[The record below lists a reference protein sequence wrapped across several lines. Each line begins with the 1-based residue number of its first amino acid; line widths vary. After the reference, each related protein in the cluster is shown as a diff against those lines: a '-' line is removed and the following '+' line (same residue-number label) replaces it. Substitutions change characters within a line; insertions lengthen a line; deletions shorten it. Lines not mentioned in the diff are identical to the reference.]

1 MEWNLTNLMGL
12 FTKTY
17 QVRPN
22 NEGLLYRNN
31 VLERQLPP
39 GRYEVADWRNRTQLL
54 LLPTTARQLL
64 ITNQEVLT
72 RDSIALRFSC
82 VLLYRIADAR
92 LFAASFDVSRGTVPA
107 LAEAEQ
113 RLAVAVQLAARA
125 QIGAIASEELHERRA
140 DLTDLGSEA
149 LAQQAAAFGVVLE
162 QVQLRDL
169 TFPKNIQDL
178 FARHL
183 EAKIRA
189 KADLENAR
197 TAVATAR
204 TLKNASE
211 LMKGDDNMRFFQFL
225 ETITKIAE
233 KGKHTFLVGEFPQL
247 PK

>member
-1 MEWNLTNLMGL
+1 MMGIL
-12 FTKTY
+12 TKTY

-22 NEGLLYRNN
+22 SVGLLYRNN
-31 VLERQLPP
+31 VLEKELPP
-39 GRYEVADWRNRTQLL
+39 GRYEVLDLRGRTQLL
-54 LLPTTARQLL
+54 ALPTTPRQLL

-82 VLLYRIADAR
+82 VVLYRVAEAPR
-92 LFAASFDVSRGTVPA
+92 FAASFDIGRGAVPA

-113 RLAVAVQLAARA
+113 RLAVAVQLAART
-125 QIGAIASEELHERRA
+125 QIGALSSEDLSERRA
-140 DLTDLGSEA
+140 ELTDLGSEA
-149 LAQQAAAFGVVLE
+149 LAAQAAALGLVLE

-204 TLKNASE
+204 ALKNASE
-211 LMKGDDNMRFFQFL
+211 LMKGDENMRFFQFM

>member
-1 MEWNLTNLMGL
+1 MGI

-22 NEGLLYRNN
+22 SVGLLYRNN
-31 VLERQLPP
+31 VLEKELPP
-39 GRYEVADWRNRTQLL
+39 GRYEVLDLLGRTQLL
-54 LLPTTARQLL
+54 ALPTTPRQLL

-82 VLLYRIADAR
+82 AVLYRVADAQR
-92 LFAASFDVSRGTVPA
+92 FAGSFDISRGTLPA
-107 LAEAEQ
+107 LGEAEQ
-113 RLAVAVQLAARA
+113 RLATAVQLAART
-125 QIGAIASEELHERRA
+125 QIGALGSEELSERRA
-140 DLTDLGSEA
+140 ELTDLSSAA
-149 LAQQAAAFGVVLE
+149 LVAQAATLGLLLE

-204 TLKNASE
+204 ALKNASK
-211 LMKGDDNMRFFQFL
+211 LMKGDENMRFFQFM

>member
-1 MEWNLTNLMGL
+1 MGL

-22 NEGLLYRNN
+22 TEGLLYRNN

-39 GRYEVADWRNRTQLL
+39 GHYEVADWRNRTQLL

-82 VLLYRIADAR
+82 VLLYRLFDVR
-92 LFAASFDVSRGTVPA
+92 LFATSFDVGQGAAAA

-113 RLAVAVQLAARA
+113 RLAVAVQLTARA

-140 DLTDLGSEA
+140 DLTDLSSEQ

-211 LMKGDDNMRFFQFL
+211 LMKGDDNMRFFQFM

>member
-1 MEWNLTNLMGL
+1 M
-12 FTKTY
+12 
-17 QVRPN
+17 
-22 NEGLLYRNN
+22 
-31 VLERQLPP
+31 
-39 GRYEVADWRNRTQLL
+39 
-54 LLPTTARQLL
+54 L

-82 VLLYRIADAR
+82 VVLYRVADAGR
-92 LFAASFDVSRGTVPA
+92 FAGSFDISRGMLPA
-107 LAEAEQ
+107 LADAEQ
-113 RLAVAVQLAARA
+113 RLATAVQLAARA
-125 QIGAIASEELHERRA
+125 QIGALGSEELSERRA
-140 DLTDLGSEA
+140 ELTDLGSEA
-149 LAQQAAAFGVVLE
+149 LAAQAAALGLALG

-197 TAVATAR
+197 TAVATTRA
-204 TLKNASE
+204 LKNASE
-211 LMKGDDNMRFFQFL
+211 LMKGDDSMRFFQFM
-225 ETITKIAE
+225 ETTTKIAE

>member
-1 MEWNLTNLMGL
+1 MGI

-22 NEGLLYRNN
+22 SVGLLYRNN
-31 VLERQLPP
+31 VLEKELPP
-39 GRYEVADWRNRTQLL
+39 GRYEVLDLRGRTQLL
-54 LLPTTARQLL
+54 ALPTTPRQLL

-82 VLLYRIADAR
+82 VLRYRLADAR
-92 LFAASFDVSRGTVPA
+92 LFAASFDVGRGAGPA

-125 QIGAIASEELHERRA
+125 QIGAIASEELPERRA
-140 DLTDLGSEA
+140 DLTDLGSEG
-149 LAQQAAAFGVVLE
+149 LGQQAAAFGVVLE

-169 TFPKNIQDL
+169 TFPKHIQDL

>member
-1 MEWNLTNLMGL
+1 MGI

-22 NEGLLYRNN
+22 SVGMLYRNN
-31 VLERQLPP
+31 VLEKELPP
-39 GRYEVADWRNRTQLL
+39 SRYEVLDPLGRTQLL
-54 LLPTTARQLL
+54 ALPTTPRQLL

-82 VLLYRIADAR
+82 VVLYRVADGQR
-92 LFAASFDVSRGTVPA
+92 FAASFDISWGTVPA
-107 LAEAEQ
+107 LADAEQ
-113 RLAVAVQLAARA
+113 RLAVAVQLTART
-125 QIGAIASEELHERRA
+125 QIGALGSEELSERRA
-140 DLTDLGSEA
+140 ELTDLGNEVLVAQATA
-149 LAQQAAAFGVVLE
+149 LGLALE

-204 TLKNASE
+204 ALKNASE
-211 LMKGDDNMRFFQFL
+211 LMKGDENMRFFQFM

>member
-1 MEWNLTNLMGL
+1 MGI

-22 NEGLLYRNN
+22 SVGLLYRNN
-31 VLERQLPP
+31 VLEKELPP
-39 GRYEVADWRNRTQLL
+39 GRYEVLDLRGRTQLL
-54 LLPTTARQLL
+54 ALPTTPRQLL

-82 VLLYRIADAR
+82 AVLYCMADAQR
-92 LFAASFDVSRGTVPA
+92 FAGSFDISRGTLPA

-113 RLAVAVQLAARA
+113 RLATAVQLAART
-125 QIGAIASEELHERRA
+125 QIGALSSEELSERRA
-140 DLTDLGSEA
+140 ELTDLSSAA
-149 LAQQAAAFGVVLE
+149 LVAQAATLGLLLE

-204 TLKNASE
+204 ALKNASE
-211 LMKGDDNMRFFQFL
+211 LMKGDENMRFFQFM

>member
-1 MEWNLTNLMGL
+1 MGI

-22 NEGLLYRNN
+22 SVGLLYRNN
-31 VLERQLPP
+31 VLEKELPS
-39 GRYEVADWRNRTQLL
+39 GRYEVLDLLGRTQLL
-54 LLPTTARQLL
+54 ALPTTPRQLL

-82 VLLYRIADAR
+82 AVLYRVANAQR
-92 LFAASFDVSRGTVPA
+92 FAGSFDISRGTLPA

-113 RLAVAVQLAARA
+113 RLATAVQLAART
-125 QIGAIASEELHERRA
+125 QIGALGSEELSEHRA
-140 DLTDLGSEA
+140 ELTDLSSA
-149 LAQQAAAFGVVLE
+149 VLAAQAAALGLLLE

-204 TLKNASE
+204 ALKNASE
-211 LMKGDDNMRFFQFL
+211 LMKGDENMRFFQFM